1 MSYHSSSTEHAGQL
15 IRLGLF
21 RLLTCGTRLI
31 SPIFRAL
38 NAVAQ
43 LVDLLRSH
51 GCHTQ
56 AGEALGFSDF
66 VGIVTR
72 IAVLCS

>member
-1 MSYHSSSTEHAGQL
+1 MSYHSSSTEHVGQL

-38 NAVAQ
+38 NAVA
-43 LVDLLRSH
+43 
-51 GCHTQ
+51 
-56 AGEALGFSDF
+56 
-66 VGIVTR
+66 
-72 IAVLCS
+72 

>member
-51 GCHTQ
+51 G
-56 AGEALGFSDF
+56 DY
-66 VGIVTR
+66 
-72 IAVLCS
+72 IADATHKRARRWAFQTLLESLPG